1 MVTISDDI
9 KIHKTNNKNSRIT
22 ARMSNVF
29 GIDTRPRMYNDKLVV
44 E

>member
-1 MVTISDDI
+1 MFTISYDI
-9 KIHKTNNKNSRIT
+9 KIHKTNNNNSRIT